1 MRIQAPDHPAGHL
14 YSADPPG
21 HADASVGGD
30 TWEFIVKA
38 EERLRDAPARTGLVA
53 VPDATLKGNAAYE
66 TLRREIVSCRLL
78 PGTRFTEA
86 EVMERFELGKASCRI
101 ALQRLTQDGFVTS
114 MPRHGYRIVPISV
127 KDVDEVFSLR
137 SELEPL
143 AARGAAGQVNRAQLE
158 RLEQACR
165 QRIEVDVGNQ
175 IDFFLEANRSFH
187 MAIAVA
193 SGNRRLCRT
202 LSGLL
207 DEMTRLVALGFGVQG
222 VRPNIENDHTA
233 LIEHLVAG
241 DAESAARVA
250 RRHVETFR
258 EMVLEK
264 IIASLRDTA
273 VIPAGLSRS
282 PGDAR

>member
-1 MRIQAPDHPAGHL
+1 MVRSDRP
-14 YSADPPG
+14 
-21 HADASVGGD
+21 ASVRPTLAD
-30 TWEFIVKA
+30 V
-38 EERLRDAPARTGLVA
+38 LA
-53 VPDATLKGNAAYE
+53 VPDATLKGNQAYDI
-66 TLRREIVSCRLL
+66 LRREIVSCRLL

-86 EVMERFELGKASCRI
+86 EVMERFEIGKASCRI

-114 MPRHGYRIVPISV
+114 MPRHGYRIVPITV

-137 SELEPL
+137 VELEPL
-143 AARGAAGQVNRAQLE
+143 AARGAAGRVNRAQLE

-165 QRIEVDVGNQ
+165 QRVTVDVGNQ

-193 SGNRRLCRT
+193 AGNQRLCRM

-233 LIEHLVAG
+233 MIEHLVAG
-241 DAESAARVA
+241 DAESAAVVA

-258 EMVLEK
+258 AMTMEK
-264 IIASLRDTA
+264 VIASLRDTA
-273 VIPAGLSRS
+273 VVPARL
-282 PGDAR
+282 ARTDGSAR